1 MKILCVS
8 DQIDPL
14 IYSINIK
21 ERYKDVDLV
30 ISAGDL
36 PMEYLE
42 FIVSSLNKPLFF
54 VFGNHNLSALPY
66 YHKNLAADGS
76 LQSIAESA
84 PEGYGST
91 YLGFTTRREGGILL
105 AGGSG
110 RIRYNSDIGQ
120 YTERQMKMQLLALVP
135 RLIYNKLRYGRY
147 LDIFVAHAAPFG
159 IHDRPDPCHRGFKC
173 FLWFIKKFKPR
184 YFLHGHIHLYD
195 LQAPRVTAYENT
207 TVINVFS
214 NYLLEFDTDRFA
226 EQSNS

>member
-14 IYSINIK
+14 IYSMNIK
-21 ERYKDVDLV
+21 ERYQNVDFV
-30 ISAGDL
+30 VSAGDL

-54 VFGNHNLSALPY
+54 VFGNHNLNALPY
-66 YHKNLAADGS
+66 YHKKLKNNVD
-76 LQSIAESA
+76 LQSVDAENVD
-84 PEGYGST
+84 GYGST
-91 YLGFTTRREGGILL
+91 YLGFTTRREGNILL
-105 AGGSG
+105 AGVSGS
-110 RIRYNSDIGQ
+110 IKYNSDIGQ
-120 YTERQMKMQLLALVP
+120 YTERQMKYRLLALIP

-147 LDIFVAHAAPFG
+147 VDIFVAHAAPFG
-159 IHDRPDPCHRGFKC
+159 IHDRSDPCHKGFKC

-195 LQAPRVTAYENT
+195 LQAPRVTVYEDT

-214 NYLLEFDTDRFA
+214 NYLLEFDSPRNAD
-226 EQSNS
+226 

>member
-1 MKILCVS
+1 MKILCIS

-14 IYSINIK
+14 VYSVNIK
-21 ERYKDVDLV
+21 ERYQNVDLV

-54 VFGNHNLSALPY
+54 VFGNHNLNALPY
-66 YHKNLAADGS
+66 YHKNLRNDGTQPFLFENS
-76 LQSIAESA
+76 F
-84 PEGYGST
+84 EGYGSI
-91 YLGFTTRREGGILL
+91 YVGFTTRREGNLLL
-105 AGGSG
+105 AGVSGS
-110 RIRYNSDIGQ
+110 IRYNSDIGQ
-120 YTERQMKMQLLALVP
+120 YTERQMKYRLLALLP

-195 LQAPRVTAYENT
+195 LQEPRVATYDQT
-207 TVINVFS
+207 TIINVFS
-214 NYLLEFDTDRFA
+214 HYLLEFD
-226 EQSNS
+226 

>member
-14 IYSINIK
+14 IYSVNIK

-54 VFGNHNLSALPY
+54 VFGNHNLTALPY
-66 YHKNLAADGS
+66 YHKKFRANAT
-76 LQSIAESA
+76 LQSIAENRT
-84 PEGYGST
+84 EGYGST
-91 YLGFTTRREGGILL
+91 YLGFTTHREGGVLL
-105 AGGSG
+105 AGVSG
-110 RIRYNSDIGQ
+110 CIRYNSDIGQ
-120 YTERQMKMQLLALVP
+120 YTEHQMKLQLLALVP

-159 IHDRPDPCHRGFKC
+159 IHDRPDPCHVGFKC

-195 LQAPRVTAYENT
+195 LQAPRVTVYENT

-214 NYLLEFDTDRFA
+214 NYLLEFDTDQSA
-226 EQSNS
+226 AQSN

>member
-1 MKILCVS
+1 MKILCIS

-14 IYSINIK
+14 IYSVNIK
-21 ERYKDVDLV
+21 ERYQDVDLV

-54 VFGNHNLSALPY
+54 VFGNHNLTALPY
-66 YHKNLAADGS
+66 YHKNLGSSAS
-76 LQSIAESA
+76 LQTIAAIRS
-84 PEGYGST
+84 EGYGST
-91 YLGFTTRREGGILL
+91 YLGFTTRRENGILF
-105 AGGSG
+105 AGVSGS
-110 RIRYNSDIGQ
+110 IRYNSDIGQ
-120 YTERQMKMQLLALVP
+120 YTEHQMKMQLLAMVP

-147 LDIFVAHAAPFG
+147 VDVF
-159 IHDRPDPCHRGFKC
+159 C

-195 LQAPRVTAYENT
+195 LQAPRVTVYENT

-214 NYLLEFDTDRFA
+214 NYLLEFDTT
-226 EQSNS
+226 QSAT

>member
-1 MKILCVS
+1 MKILCIS

-14 IYSINIK
+14 VYSMNIK

-30 ISAGDL
+30 VSAGDL

-54 VFGNHNLSALPY
+54 VFGNHNLNAFPF
-66 YHKNLAADGS
+66 YHKKFRNNTDFESIKADYS
-76 LQSIAESA
+76 N
-84 PEGYGST
+84 GYGST
-91 YLGFTTRREGGILL
+91 YLGFTTRRENNFLF
-105 AGGSG
+105 AGVSGS
-110 RIRYNSDIGQ
+110 IRYNSDMGQ
-120 YTERQMKMQLLALVP
+120 YTERQMKYRLLALVP

-159 IHDRPDPCHRGFKC
+159 IHDRPDPCHKGFKC

-195 LQAPRVTAYENT
+195 LQAPRVTTYEST
-207 TVINVFS
+207 TIINVFS
-214 NYLLEFDTDRFA
+214 HYLLEFD
-226 EQSNS
+226 S

>member
-14 IYSINIK
+14 VYSINIK
-21 ERYKDVDLV
+21 ERYQDVDLV

-54 VFGNHNLSALPY
+54 VFGNHNLNTLPY
-66 YHKNLAADGS
+66 YHKNLRTDAS
-76 LQSIAESA
+76 FQSMAEERS
-84 PEGYGST
+84 EGYGST
-91 YLGFTTRREGGILL
+91 YLF
-105 AGGSG
+105 AGVSG
-110 RIRYNSDIGQ
+110 CIRYNSDIGQ
-120 YTERQMKMQLLALVP
+120 YTERQMKWQLLALVP

-147 LDIFVAHAAPFG
+147 VDIFIAHAAPFG
-159 IHDRPDPCHRGFKC
+159 IHDRPDPCHTGFKC

-195 LQAPRVTAYENT
+195 LQAPRVTVYGNT

-214 NYLLEFDTDRFA
+214 NYLLEFDPAQIA
-226 EQSNS
+226 EQPHAQ

>member
-21 ERYKDVDLV
+21 ERYQDIDLV

-54 VFGNHNLSALPY
+54 VFGNHNLNALPY
-66 YHKNLAADGS
+66 YHKSFRTNTS
-76 LQSIAESA
+76 LQSIAEDRI
-84 PEGYGST
+84 EGYGST
-91 YLGFTTRREGGILL
+91 YLGFTTRREGKVLF
-105 AGGSG
+105 AGVSG
-110 RIRYNSDIGQ
+110 CLRYNSDIGQ
-120 YTERQMKMQLLALVP
+120 YTERQMQLQLLALAP

-147 LDIFVAHAAPFG
+147 LDVFVAHAAPFG
-159 IHDRPDPCHRGFKC
+159 IHDRPDPCHTGFKC
-173 FLWFIKKFKPR
+173 FLWFMKKFKPR

-195 LQAPRVTAYENT
+195 LQAPRVTVYEDT

-214 NYLLEFDTDRFA
+214 NYLLEFDTAQTA
-226 EQSNS
+226 EQSH

>member
-1 MKILCVS
+1 MKILCIS

-14 IYSINIK
+14 IYSMNIK
-21 ERYKDVDLV
+21 ERYRDVDLV

-42 FIVSSLNKPLFF
+42 FIVSSLNKPLLF
-54 VFGNHNLSALPY
+54 VFGNHNLNAMPY
-66 YHKNLAADGS
+66 YHKKVINIGELSPADETD
-76 LQSIAESA
+76 ID
-84 PEGYGST
+84 GYGST
-91 YLGFTTRREGGILL
+91 YLGFTTRREGNLLL
-105 AGGSG
+105 AGVSGS
-110 RIRYNSDIGQ
+110 IRYNSDTGQ
-120 YTERQMKMQLLALVP
+120 YTERQMRHRLIALIP

-159 IHDRPDPCHRGFKC
+159 IHDRPDPCHKGFKC

-195 LQAPRVTAYENT
+195 LQAPRLTVYENT

-214 NYLLEFDTDRFA
+214 NYLLEFDTSQYTDQA
-226 EQSNS
+226 Q

>member
-1 MKILCVS
+1 MKILCIS

-14 IYSINIK
+14 VYSIHIK
-21 ERYKDVDLV
+21 ERYHDVDLV

-54 VFGNHNLSALPY
+54 VFGNHNLTAWPY
-66 YHKNLAADGS
+66 YHKNCSSDALLKAASD
-76 LQSIAESA
+76 
-84 PEGYGST
+84 GYGST
-91 YLGFTTRREGGILL
+91 YLGFTTRIEGGVLF
-105 AGGSG
+105 AGASG
-110 RIRYNSDIGQ
+110 CLRYNGEAGQ
-120 YTERQMKMQLLALVP
+120 YTERQMQLQLLTLIP

-159 IHDRPDPCHRGFKC
+159 IHDRADPCHVGFKC
-173 FLWFIKKFKPR
+173 FLWFIKKFTPR

-195 LQAPRVTAYENT
+195 LQAPRVTVYEKT

-214 NYLLEFDTDRFA
+214 NYLLEFDHTKLS
-226 EQSNS
+226 QY